1 METANQTLDNLAKL
15 KEMFPE
21 VITESKD
28 ENGEIVAAVDAKK
41 LEQLLSTKVI
51 DGDESYDFTWVGKK
65 QAMIEACKPIRKTLR
80 PCREESVD
88 WENTQNIYIEG
99 DNLDVLK
106 LLQESYLN
114 KVKMIYIDP
123 PYNTGNDS
131 FIYPDDYS
139 TNKDAYDEE
148 VGAIDESG
156 YRMFKNTETNGRFH
170 SSWCSMMYPR
180 LKLARNLLSEDGV
193 IFISID
199 DNEQANLKK
208 ICDEVF
214 GVSNFYG
221 MLIQLKGNTQNDS
234 KSIQKNHE
242 YILVY
247 TKENCQL
254 LLTYNNDVPHEV
266 FENSFYLGRDTGASS
281 GHDTLLE
288 RTNLGYTIYYY
299 EGTQSGATGNHNTL
313 LERTNLGYTIY
324 YYEGTQS
331 GATGNHNTLLERT
344 NLVSKKY
351 PGFNYFENSEK
362 FIHAVAVMDY
372 DAKKIT
378 GDSTETD
385 VYTDDKELLSLGYV
399 KIRPPKRKGGK
410 LGCWTWSLSNFKD
423 LWNKNEVLIKKN
435 KNVIK
440 KEFVCEDDI
449 VEINEKKYFI
459 KSNNLPLQSLVK
471 ITNSAGTTVLNGN
484 DGLMPG
490 IGFNNPKNP
499 ELLKYFMQSYNGK
512 NKRDITILDFFSGS
526 ATTAHAVMQLNAEDG
541 GKRKFI
547 MVQLPEVCDEKS
559 EAYKAGYKNICE
571 IGKERIRRAGKKIV
585 EESGKIDL
593 DIGFR
598 VLKLDDGNMKDVYY
612 TPEEYNQKDLVDM
625 ASNIKDDRTPEDLL
639 YACMLE
645 WGLEL
650 SLPHKV
656 QTVAGYNVHIVDEGA
671 LVACFDDKI
680 SEDAI
685 KQIAE
690 LQPLRAVF
698 RDSGFAGDAARVN
711 VGEIFKLKSPNTT
724 IKVL

>member
-1 METANQTLDNLAKL
+1 MKMETANKTLENLAKL

-28 ENGEIVAAVDAKK
+28 ENGGIVAAVDAKK

-51 DGDESYDFTWVGKK
+51 EGDECYDFTWVGKK
-65 QAMIEACKPIRKTLR
+65 QAMVEACKPIRKTLR

-88 WENTQNIYIEG
+88 WENTQNLYIEG

-139 TNKDAYDEE
+139 TNKELYDEE

-180 LKLARNLLSEDGV
+180 LKLARNLLTDDGV

-199 DNEQANLKK
+199 DHEVDNMKK

-214 GVSNFYG
+214 GKTNFKV
-221 MLIQLKGNTQNDS
+221 IFPRVTKKGG
-234 KSIQKNHE
+234 KSSEATAKNHD
-242 YILVY
+242 YVMMY
-247 TKENCQL
+247 TKNKD
-254 LLTYNNDVPHEV
+254 NADIIGISHNDEGFCNKDDF
-266 FENSFYLGRDTGASS
+266 FEERGYFKVNQ
-281 GHDTLLE
+281 TL
-288 RTNLGYTIYYY
+288 
-299 EGTQSGATGNHNTL
+299 
-313 LERTNLGYTIY
+313 
-324 YYEGTQS
+324 
-331 GATGNHNTLLERT
+331 
-344 NLVSKKY
+344 
-351 PGFNYFENSEK
+351 
-362 FIHAVAVMDY
+362 DY
-372 DAKKIT
+372 DT
-378 GDSTETD
+378 
-385 VYTDDKELLSLGYV
+385 LGYV
-399 KIRPPKRKGGK
+399 Y
-410 LGCWTWSLSNFKD
+410 SLDYPIEINGVEYFAGSVSRQ
-423 LWNKNEVLIKKN
+423 EYEER
-435 KNVIK
+435 K
-440 KEFVCEDDI
+440 KEKPVNGYRWRWSKELFEFGYKNDFII
-449 VEINEKKYFI
+449 VKGKRIYTKTYQN
-459 KSNNLPLQSLVK
+459 VK
-471 ITNSAGTTVLNGN
+471 IEN
-484 DGLMPG
+484 
-490 IGFNNPKNP
+490 I
-499 ELLKYFMQSYNGK
+499 NGK
-512 NKRDITILDFFSGS
+512 YEIISINRTKPLSTLEFTDNKYSNDNATKDIAEILGKGFFDYTKPVKLVNQLQKIVNTKQFTILDFFSGS

-585 EESGKIDL
+585 EETGKKDL

-598 VLKLDDGNMKDVYY
+598 VLKLDESNMKDVYF
-612 TPEEYNQKDLVDM
+612 TPEEYKQTDLVDM
-625 ASNIKDDRTPEDLL
+625 VSNIKEDRTPEDLL

-656 QTVAGYNVHIVDEGA
+656 ENIAGYNVHIVNDGD
-671 LVACFDDKI
+671 LIACFDNRI
-680 SEDAI
+680 SEEAI

-690 LQPLRAVF
+690 MKPLRAVF
-698 RDSGFAGDAARVN
+698 RDSSFATDAARVN

>member
-1 METANQTLDNLAKL
+1 MDKMKMETTNKTLENLQKL
-15 KEMFPE
+15 KKMFPE

-28 ENGEIVAAVDAKK
+28 ENGEIVTAVDAKK

-51 DGDESYDFTWVGKK
+51 EGDESYDFTWVGKK

-88 WENTQNIYIEG
+88 WENTQNLYIEG

-199 DNEQANLKK
+199 DNEVDNMRKM
-208 ICDEVF
+208 CDEVF
-214 GVSNFYG
+214 GEDNFESCILWRRRTNQPNDATKMIAKVSEN
-221 MLIQLKGNTQNDS
+221 
-234 KSIQKNHE
+234 
-242 YILVY
+242 ILVY
-247 TKENCQL
+247 AKLSSTLKERKGFNTIAVSEERL
-254 LLTYNNDVPHEV
+254 SAYTNPDNDPNGPWSSTPWCASKGQGGSLYEITTPTGIQYKEV
-266 FENSFYLGRDTGASS
+266 WLGTRDTFDKLFSEGRIIFPNNGNGKPRKKIYKS
-281 GHDTLLE
+281 E
-288 RTNLGYTIYYY
+288 RENQG
-299 EGTQSGATGNHNTL
+299 QAANDWWFD
-313 LERTNLGYTIY
+313 
-324 YYEGTQS
+324 
-331 GATGNHNTLLERT
+331 
-344 NLVSKKY
+344 KKY
-351 PGFNYFENSEK
+351 
-362 FIHAVAVMDY
+362 
-372 DAKKIT
+372 
-378 GDSTETD
+378 GDNLQATAEL
-385 VYTDDKELLSLGYV
+385 KELFGE
-399 KIRPPKRKGGK
+399 IRLFDYPKPV
-410 LGCWTWSLSNFKD
+410 N
-423 LWNKNEVLIKKN
+423 
-435 KNVIK
+435 
-440 KEFVCEDDI
+440 
-449 VEINEKKYFI
+449 
-459 KSNNLPLQSLVK
+459 
-471 ITNSAGTTVLNGN
+471 
-484 DGLMPG
+484 
-490 IGFNNPKNP
+490 
-499 ELLKYFMQSYNGK
+499 LLKMISAIASMK
-512 NKRDITILDFFSGS
+512 NSIILDFFSGS
-526 ATTAHAVMQLNAEDG
+526 ATTAHSVMQLNAEDG

-585 EESGKIDL
+585 EESGKKDL

-598 VLKLDDGNMKDVYY
+598 VLKLADGNMKDVYY
-612 TPEEYNQKDLVDM
+612 TPEEYNQTDLIDM

-656 QTVAGYNVHIVDEGA
+656 QTIAGYNVHIVDDGA

>member
-1 METANQTLDNLAKL
+1 MDKMKMETANKTLENLAKL

-51 DGDESYDFTWVGKK
+51 EGDECYDFTWVGKK
-65 QAMIEACKPIRKTLR
+65 QAMVEACKPIRKTLR

-88 WENTQNIYIEG
+88 WENTQNLYIEG

-139 TNKDAYDEE
+139 TNKELYDEE

-193 IFISID
+193 IFISIGD
-199 DNEQANLKK
+199 HEVDSLKK
-208 ICDEVF
+208 ICDEIF
-214 GVSNFYG
+214 
-221 MLIQLKGNTQNDS
+221 
-234 KSIQKNHE
+234 
-242 YILVY
+242 
-247 TKENCQL
+247 
-254 LLTYNNDVPHEV
+254 
-266 FENSFYLGRDTGASS
+266 GASNKI
-281 GHDTLLE
+281 GIIA
-288 RTNLGYTIYYY
+288 R
-299 EGTQSGATGNHNTL
+299 
-313 LERTNLGYTIY
+313 
-324 YYEGTQS
+324 
-331 GATGNHNTLLERT
+331 
-344 NLVSKKY
+344 VSKKGGNKGDLIK
-351 PGFNYFENSEK
+351 P
-362 FIHAVAVMDY
+362 
-372 DAKKIT
+372 KKDFVLVYGKNIT
-378 GDSTETD
+378 SI
-385 VYTDDKELLSLGYV
+385 DKEKYGFWIDIEQPEWQEEIYKGKKREYLLGEVPYRAKLDSRPNQRYYIECPDGSLIIPEGTIFPNKKADGEQV
-399 KIRPPKRKGGK
+399 KPLSNQDK
-410 LGCWTWSLSNFKD
+410 CWTWSRDRYLEEKKQNRFYFYEAQKRIFLNEDGEYSKWGIRKKIFKEELLND
-423 LWNKNEVLIKKN
+423 NDELN
-435 KNVIK
+435 K
-440 KEFVCEDDI
+440 KEILMDFLEDFPNSSGTKDVADLDIKFDFPKPKDMIAYFTNIVCDEFSI
-449 VEINEKKYFI
+449 
-459 KSNNLPLQSLVK
+459 
-471 ITNSAGTTVLNGN
+471 
-484 DGLMPG
+484 
-490 IGFNNPKNP
+490 
-499 ELLKYFMQSYNGK
+499 
-512 NKRDITILDFFSGS
+512 ILDFFSGS

-559 EAYKAGYKNICE
+559 EAYKAGYQNICE

-585 EESGKIDL
+585 EETSKKDL

-598 VLKLDDGNMKDVYY
+598 VLKLDESNMKDVYF
-612 TPEEYNQKDLVDM
+612 TPEEYKQTDLVDM
-625 ASNIKDDRTPEDLL
+625 VSNIKEGRTAEDLL

-656 QTVAGYNVHIVDEGA
+656 EKIAGFDVHIVNNGD
-671 LVACFDDKI
+671 LVACFADKI
-680 SEDAI
+680 SEEAI

-690 LQPLRAVF
+690 MKPLRAVF
-698 RDSGFAGDAARVN
+698 RDSSFATDAARVN

>member
-1 METANQTLDNLAKL
+1 MKMETTNKTLENLQKL
-15 KEMFPE
+15 KKMFPE
-21 VITESKD
+21 VFTESKD

-88 WENTQNIYIEG
+88 WENTQNLYIEG

-199 DNEQANLKK
+199 DHEVDNLQKV
-208 ICDEVF
+208 CDEVF
-214 GVSNFYG
+214 GESNFVNKVVWIRNSTGKTVSKQLTVNIEYLLIYG
-221 MLIQLKGNTQNDS
+221 KNTEYEFSPVYKPLSESTIKMYSKDDNDGRGKYRLYPLQKPAAPGPETTYDYVDNDGKIWKCPAKGWRMKESKLRELENDGRLCKENGTLSEKAYWNERTSSGRLADTLWNDLPENSVGTNEIIKLFDGKAVFSNPKPTDYIKRMMLMQTS
-234 KSIQKNHE
+234 
-242 YILVY
+242 
-247 TKENCQL
+247 KENC
-254 LLTYNNDVPHEV
+254 
-266 FENSFYLGRDTGASS
+266 
-281 GHDTLLE
+281 
-288 RTNLGYTIYYY
+288 I
-299 EGTQSGATGNHNTL
+299 
-313 LERTNLGYTIY
+313 
-324 YYEGTQS
+324 
-331 GATGNHNTLLERT
+331 
-344 NLVSKKY
+344 
-351 PGFNYFENSEK
+351 
-362 FIHAVAVMDY
+362 
-372 DAKKIT
+372 
-378 GDSTETD
+378 
-385 VYTDDKELLSLGYV
+385 
-399 KIRPPKRKGGK
+399 
-410 LGCWTWSLSNFKD
+410 
-423 LWNKNEVLIKKN
+423 
-435 KNVIK
+435 
-440 KEFVCEDDI
+440 
-449 VEINEKKYFI
+449 
-459 KSNNLPLQSLVK
+459 
-471 ITNSAGTTVLNGN
+471 
-484 DGLMPG
+484 
-490 IGFNNPKNP
+490 
-499 ELLKYFMQSYNGK
+499 
-512 NKRDITILDFFSGS
+512 ILDFFAGS
-526 ATTAHAVMQLNAEDG
+526 CSTAHTMLKLNAEDG

-585 EESGKIDL
+585 EENGKIDL

-656 QTVAGYNVHIVDEGA
+656 QTVAGYNVHIVDDGA